1 MSIATD
7 SSRKAN
13 PWDSVDI
20 PNNSTFTSVVHR
32 EPYPSISPTR
42 LELSQAGRTV
52 LVAGGSTGIGFSIAE
67 SFGAAGATRII
78 LTGRRQGALDEALA
92 KIKQAYPDVKTL
104 GLVSDFGD
112 EADVGKLWSR
122 LRQDEIFVDVLVLN
136 AAKMWLPNTLLGLG
150 SQTVKDGFAFNVVTP
165 FLWIEW
171 FHKQK
176 EMQPS
181 KKLIL
186 INLTSVVVHS
196 PDVAGPV
203 PLYSLTKSAS
213 TAMMQSIAYAIPA
226 KDMQIIS
233 MNPGMHYTESFQCFA
248 EADSFPWD
256 DLKLPGD
263 FSVWAASDEA
273 EFLHGRFVWANWD
286 VDELQTGPLRERI
299 ENDPSFLKMT
309 VKGL

>member
-1 MSIATD
+1 MSTLTD

-13 PWDSVDI
+13 PWDSVDT
-20 PNNSTFTSVVHR
+20 PNDSLTSVIHR
-32 EPYPSISPTR
+32 ESYPSISPTR
-42 LELSQAGRTV
+42 SALSQAGRTV

-67 SFGAAGATRII
+67 SFGAAGATCII
-78 LTGRRQGALDEALA
+78 LTGRRQSALDEALA
-92 KIKQAYPDVKTL
+92 KINKVYPKVKTL

-112 EADVGKLWSR
+112 DTDVEKLWSG
-122 LRQDEIFVDVLVLN
+122 LRQDGISVDILVLN

-150 SQTVKDGFAFNVVTP
+150 SQTLKDGFAFNVVSP

-171 FHKQK
+171 FYKQR
-176 EMQPS
+176 ETYPS

-196 PDVAGPV
+196 PDLAGPV

-213 TAMMQSIAYAIPA
+213 TAMMQTIAYATPA

-233 MNPGMHYTESFQCFA
+233 INPGMHYTESFQRFA

-256 DLKLPGD
+256 DIKLPGD
-263 FSVWAASDEA
+263 FVVWAASDEA
-273 EFLHGRFVWANWD
+273 DFLHGRFVWANWD
-286 VDELQTGPLRERI
+286 VDELQTGPLRQKI
-299 ENDPSFLKMT
+299 ENDPGFLKMT

>member
-1 MSIATD
+1 MSALTD
-7 SSRKAN
+7 SLRKAN
-13 PWDSVDI
+13 PWDSVDT
-20 PNNSTFTSVVHR
+20 PNDSLTSVVHR
-32 EPYPSISPTR
+32 ESYPSISPTR
-42 LELSQAGRTV
+42 SELSQAGRTV

-78 LTGRRQGALDEALA
+78 LTGRRQSALDEALT
-92 KIKQAYPDVKTL
+92 KIKQAYPKVKTL

-112 EADVGKLWSR
+112 EADVEKLWSG
-122 LRQDEIFVDVLVLN
+122 LRQDDIFVDILVLN

-150 SQTVKDGFAFNVVTP
+150 SQTVKDGFAFNVVSP
-165 FLWIEW
+165 FLWIGW
-171 FHKQK
+171 FYKQR
-176 EMQPS
+176 ETQPS

-186 INLTSVVVHS
+186 INLTSAVVHS
-196 PDVAGPV
+196 PDLAGPV

-213 TAMMQSIAYAIPA
+213 TAMMQTIAYATPA

-233 MNPGMHYTESFQCFA
+233 INPGMHYTESFQRFA

-256 DLKLPGD
+256 DIKLPGD
-263 FSVWAASDEA
+263 FAVWAASDEA

-286 VDELQTGPLRERI
+286 VDELQTGPLREKI
-299 ENDPSFLKMT
+299 ENDPGFLKMT

>member
-1 MSIATD
+1 MSAPTD
-7 SSRKAN
+7 SPRKAN
-13 PWDSVDI
+13 PWDSVDT
-20 PNNSTFTSVVHR
+20 PNDSLTSVVHR
-32 EPYPSISPTR
+32 ESYPSISPTR
-42 LELSQAGRTV
+42 SELSQASRTV

-78 LTGRRQGALDEALA
+78 LTGRRRSALDEALA
-92 KIKQAYPDVKTL
+92 KIKKAYPNVKTL

-112 EADVGKLWSR
+112 DTDVEKLWSG
-122 LRQDEIFVDVLVLN
+122 LRQGGIFVDILVLN

-150 SQTVKDGFAFNVVTP
+150 SQTVKDGFAFNVVSP

-171 FHKQK
+171 FYKQR
-176 EMQPS
+176 ETYPS

-196 PDVAGPV
+196 PDLAGPV

-213 TAMMQSIAYAIPA
+213 TAMMQTIAYATPV

-233 MNPGMHYTESFQCFA
+233 INPGMHYTESFQRFA

-256 DLKLPGD
+256 DIKLPGD
-263 FSVWAASDEA
+263 FAVWAASDEA

-286 VDELQTGPLRERI
+286 VDELQTGPLRQKI
-299 ENDPSFLKMT
+299 ENDPGFLKMT